1 MQIKRTY
8 SFCGTIEY
16 MAPELVNGND
26 NGHDK
31 VNIVGFYVYNRLNIL
46 KSAITDFLK
55 DSYA

>member
-1 MQIKRTY
+1 
-8 SFCGTIEY
+8 

>member
-1 MQIKRTY
+1 MFYVQIKRTY

-31 VNIVGFYVYNRLNIL
+31 V
-46 KSAITDFLK
+46 ITSLFMIEN
-55 DSYA
+55 